1 MVFTAQNTGAG
12 QAARVRDGVRH
23 SVWLGVALTAVVSLL
38 LLTERGPVAALFSGS
53 DETRLITERYIL
65 ITAPFFLCYTLTV
78 VLHGWFNG
86 IARTVVPLVCTVLS
100 LGVVRL
106 PLSYGLGH
114 ARGVDGVMWATVI
127 GWAAGLVYTLLAAAR
142 RTGSPPQGG
151 HDRDHDIKAGP
162 MATSG
167 QLGRPVI
174 RTLFVSD
181 ILPRRPAGGAV
192 RWMAVVTAALAELG
206 SVDGLFL
213 APPGTAPPPRET
225 TRFAR
230 TGVAGVPPYKG
241 VRALLEI
248 TARGPS
254 AAYAAH
260 QRRTLAPGLPDW
272 STGTRY
278 DLVWFNRERTWLP
291 LRGRFTGRTVVDVDD
306 FEDVLIRRWTRLGQG
321 VWGMPLT
328 PWQRV
333 QARRSIAWWRR
344 VHRRVARQ
352 ADVVVAACAADAAR
366 LGGGDRTAVVP
377 NTYPAPPADPPV
389 PPRPDGGATILFQG
403 SFDWAPNTDAARWL
417 TADILPLV
425 RERIPHA
432 RVVLA
437 GASTPEVAALAGP
450 HVEVTGAVPDMAPHL
465 RGADLVMVPLR
476 VGSGTPHQDP
486 GSLRTR
492 CAGGQHHDRRRGTRR
507 GRR

>member
-1 MVFTAQNTGAG
+1 M
-12 QAARVRDGVRH
+12 
-23 SVWLGVALTAVVSLL
+23 
-38 LLTERGPVAALFSGS
+38 
-53 DETRLITERYIL
+53 
-65 ITAPFFLCYTLTV
+65 
-78 VLHGWFNG
+78 
-86 IARTVVPLVCTVLS
+86 
-100 LGVVRL
+100 
-106 PLSYGLGH
+106 
-114 ARGVDGVMWATVI
+114 
-127 GWAAGLVYTLLAAAR
+127 
-142 RTGSPPQGG
+142 
-151 HDRDHDIKAGP
+151 
-162 MATSG
+162 
-167 QLGRPVI
+167 I

-192 RWMAVVTAALAELG
+192 RRMDAVTAALAELG
-206 SVDGLFL
+206 PVDALFL

-230 TGVAGVPPYKG
+230 TGVAGVPPYTG
-241 VRALLEI
+241 IRALLEI

-260 QRRTLAPGLPDW
+260 QRRTLAPRLPDW

-306 FEDVLIRRWTRLGQG
+306 FEDVLIRRWTLLGQG
-321 VWGMPLT
+321 VWGVPLT

-333 QARRSIAWWRR
+333 QARRSIGWWRR

-366 LGGGDRTAVVP
+366 LGRGDRTAVVP
-377 NTYPAPPADPPV
+377 NTYPAPPAHPPV

-450 HVEVTGAVPDMAPHL
+450 HVEVTGAVPDMTPHL
-465 RGADLVMVPLR
+465 RDADLVMVPLR
-476 VGSGTPHQDP
+476 VGSGTRIKILEAFAHGVPVVSTTIGAEGLDVVAGEHLAIADTAEGLARHCADLLTDRAARTATVTAAARLHTGRYLP
-486 GSLRTR
+486 GHAAARVRQAALRATGGP
-492 CAGGQHHDRRRGTRR
+492 AGGAAAPA
-507 GRR
+507 GRHTP